1 MKVKDD
7 PTLDPVE
14 LERRLRAEAALSETG
29 EEKSGDLTLLS
40 KLAVVASVALVGI
53 YLVVWASAVQSSGGP
68 EGYVRATDFVPVFA
82 AGIILREGDGP
93 LLYNLERQRR
103 VLARFSRAGGG
114 YPNPQS
120 SAQVFDR
127 TPFEALLVAP
137 FPGLPPWVTFA
148 AWTLAAGLAL
158 GLAVGLMDSGLPV
171 SRPVGWAMSLAA
183 CSYLP
188 AIRALMLG
196 HNTLFALMGLCGTYL
211 ALKRGYEGW
220 AAVSM
225 LLVALRPQVL
235 PVVALLLL
243 LQKRWKTIAWLAFL
257 LAALAVGIMPVLGAA
272 WPLQYLELILRSPSS
287 AINGRAG
294 DWVPGLPTPL
304 FVALSLA
311 AVGALVYAQA
321 RGRDVPPD
329 EELAPYEESYDLVWA
344 LAGVVA
350 VLTSLYLN
358 PQDLT
363 LLVFPAW
370 ILGAYATL
378 GLWGTGLSR
387 LWLVLL
393 WAGYG
398 LAPLSQYWSA
408 NGAAPALAIVPTVV
422 LLAVAIALL
431 AWQAAPAEEV

>member
-14 LERRLRAEAALSETG
+14 LERRLRAEAALSEAG
-29 EEKSGDLTLLS
+29 EERSGDLTLLS
-40 KLAVVASVALVGI
+40 RLAAVVSVALVGV
-53 YLVVWASAVQSSGGP
+53 YLVVWANAVQSSGGP

-82 AGIILREGDGP
+82 GGLILREGDGP
-93 LLYNLERQRR
+93 LLYDLETQRR
-103 VLARFSRAGGG
+103 ALGRSSAL
-114 YPNPQS
+114 NPQS
-120 SAQVFDR
+120 SGLVFDR

-137 FPGLPPWVTFA
+137 LTGLPPWVAFA

-196 HNTLFALMGLCGTYL
+196 QNTLFVLMGLCGTYL

-225 LLVALRPQVL
+225 LLVALRPQAL

-243 LQKRWKTIAWLAFL
+243 LQKRWKTIAWLALL
-257 LAALAVGIMPVLGAA
+257 LAAFVVGIMPVLGAA
-272 WPLQYLELILRSPSS
+272 WPLQYLQLVLRPPSS

-294 DWVPGLPTPL
+294 DWVPGLPPPV

-311 AVGALVYAQA
+311 AVAALVYAHA
-321 RGRDVPPD
+321 RSRDVPPD

-350 VLTSLYLN
+350 ALTTLYLN

-408 NGAAPALAIVPTVV
+408 NGAAPALAVVPTAV